1 MCESACGSI
10 NDMLVFRLLLVTMG
24 LKSPASARSLS
35 AIRSN
40 ATHRLYHDMLD
51 ITKQSYGAQYK
62 SLQTSDFFA
71 GAGASDR
78 DVQVLDKALFAT
90 VKQKCQVELSTS
102 HSS

>member
-40 ATHRLYHDMLD
+40 ATHRLYHD

-62 SLQTSDFFA
+62 SLQTSHFFA
-71 GAGASDR
+71 GAGASDG

-90 VKQKCQVELSTS
+90 VKQKCQVEL
-102 HSS
+102 